1 MKTLP
6 VIPVLALCV
15 GLLLIMQGLLGI
27 AVPGVFVS
35 VVRFFQTPSMI
46 YVAAAVRIAIGIVL
60 LYAVT
65 GSRFPIFLRVFGAL
79 IVIGGAL
86 TPFYGAQFAH
96 TILALWVSQGP
107 SLVRLF
113 AIVSLV
119 LGLLTAYAAPATRRN
134 A

>member
-79 IVIGGAL
+79 IVIGARL
-86 TPFYGAQFAH
+86 RRFTVPSLRTPFLLCGSRKV
-96 TILALWVSQGP
+96 LAWCG
-107 SLVRLF
+107 SLRLF
-113 AIVSLV
+113 L
-119 LGLLTAYAAPATRRN
+119 
-134 A
+134 